1 MIFSLTVGKKYRII
15 GQNNAQ
21 LKSGKNDRI
30 DGKLIKFKM
39 RVFSP
44 NAPFQGFEVVITWLK
59 ILIDD
64 SMLVW

>member
-44 NAPFQGFEVVITWLK
+44 NAPFQGFEVVIT
-59 ILIDD
+59 
-64 SMLVW
+64 